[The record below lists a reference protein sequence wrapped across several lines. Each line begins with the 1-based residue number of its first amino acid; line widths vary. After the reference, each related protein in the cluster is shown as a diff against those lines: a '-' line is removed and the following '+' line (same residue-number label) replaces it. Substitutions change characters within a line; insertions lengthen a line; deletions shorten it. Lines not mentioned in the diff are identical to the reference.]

1 MTNAANEYLRFLANG
16 DLDGYISNSQEKFLK
31 QLERFREYMDESKY
45 KNLLAESYD
54 GHSWSEAIDHFAAV
68 EYEMCMCVLEKG
80 RHQVLERMMKGAEI
94 IENEPDPIKKRKFV
108 AVYDALEKKLND
120 LRIG

>member
-1 MTNAANEYLRFLANG
+1 
-16 DLDGYISNSQEKFLK
+16 
-31 QLERFREYMDESKY
+31 
-45 KNLLAESYD
+45 
-54 GHSWSEAIDHFAAV
+54 
-68 EYEMCMCVLEKG
+68 
-80 RHQVLERMMKGAEI
+80 MKGAEI